1 MRIWT
6 SIERAFH
13 FRPDGLWQE
22 YFIHKIH
29 SQPPGASTPSTA
41 VDKKLLGKV
50 FREASPD
57 ENLHS
62 FNGEAEWFDQ
72 NSGRTLRLL
81 ALTNNQQR

>member
-6 SIERAFH
+6 SIERAFK
-13 FRPDGLWQE
+13 FRQDGLWQE
-22 YFIHKIH
+22 YYLHKIH
-29 SQPPGASTPSTA
+29 SQAPGTEKVNTA
-41 VDKKLLGKV
+41 IDKRILGKV

-62 FNGEAEWFDQ
+62 FNGEAEWFDEGS
-72 NSGRTLRLL
+72 NRKLRLL